1 MQLGTLES
9 ICPGV
14 SPSSFVRKAIKLASM
29 RKTMLRQ
36 INPAHPQEE
45 AIEQAAAI
53 IRGGG
58 LVAFPTETV
67 YGLGADAMNEAAV
80 QKIFAAKGRPADNP
94 LIVHVS
100 SRQMLS
106 RVAEEISAKT
116 EALIEKFWAG
126 PLTVVLRRKP
136 DVAPTVSAG
145 LPTIAVR
152 MPQNKIALALI
163 ERADTPIAA
172 PSANFSGRPS
182 PTTAAHVLADLDG
195 RIDMILDGG
204 ATQIGIES
212 TVIDMTANV
221 PLILRPGWITPAAIA
236 EVIGEVQQAK
246 SDEELKRSPGTRYRH
261 YSPRARVILLEGY
274 IKEDIE
280 KLCRESLEQSVIG
293 LISHTPVA
301 IHDSR
306 FASVLLSG
314 SAEDYAR
321 NIYSALRELDEKN
334 PDVIFVEA
342 ISEAGEGAAV
352 MERIR
357 RAASEIRTAS

>member
-1 MQLGTLES
+1 MQLDTFES
-9 ICPGV
+9 ICPGI

-29 RKTMLRQ
+29 RKTLLRQ

-106 RVAEEISAKT
+106 RVADEISAKT

-136 DVAPTVSAG
+136 EVAPAVSAG

-163 ERADTPIAA
+163 GKADTPIAA

-182 PTTAAHVLADLDG
+182 PTTAAHVVADLDG

-212 TVIDMTANV
+212 TVIDMTARV
-221 PLILRPGWITPAAIA
+221 PLILRPGWITPEAIA

-246 SDEELKRSPGTRYRH
+246 SEDELKRSPGTRYRH

-274 IKEDIE
+274 AKEDIE
-280 KLCRESLEQSVIG
+280 KICRESSEQSATG
-293 LISHTPVA
+293 LISHTPVT
-301 IHDSR
+301 INDSQ
-306 FASVLLSG
+306 FASVLLSDN
-314 SAEDYAR
+314 AEDYAR
-321 NIYSALRELDEKN
+321 NIYSALRDLDAKN
-334 PDVIFVEA
+334 LGIIFVEA

-357 RAASEIRTAS
+357 RAASEIRIAS